1 MKNRIVLRSPAEV
14 FDQVANQINVGHDT
28 VQVVAD
34 GTNGKAQADAA
45 QSQQQNTDAQ
55 NQVPDA

>member
-1 MKNRIVLRSPAEV
+1 MKNRIVLRSLAEV

-34 GTNGKAQADAA
+34 GMNGKAQADAA
-45 QSQQQNTDAQ
+45 QRQKQNAET
-55 NQVPDA
+55 